1 MEVKRPISQTTGK
14 PMNDTELRAMMMD
27 ALKGLMDEAGIKE
40 KDLNL
45 KGKVS

>member
-1 MEVKRPISQTTGK
+1 MRIRAKRPTSPVTGK
-14 PMNDTELRAMMMD
+14 PMSDVELRAMMMD

-40 KDLNL
+40 KDL